1 VKKDYSFKANIRLKD
16 LIGQGLINNSNIA
29 IIELIKNARDA
40 KSKDVSVTFENAK
53 SKLSSSRIIIQDS
66 GTGMTL
72 DDIVN
77 KWLNIA
83 YSEKRDK
90 GLFAGDKGIGRFSC
104 DRLGKTL
111 HLYTKKS
118 NEDLV
123 HLHVDW
129 EKFEIDDRDKE
140 ISYVK
145 FTPKAITQDDFK
157 QKTGLPPFNRGTCLI
172 IEDLREAWGK
182 SELERL
188 KKELERFIIDPEKS
202 FSVYFKSIDFL
213 EKDGSYIFDGKIE
226 NKLFVK
232 LDEKTISVH
241 SAIADKGKIIRTEI
255 RHYGDIICSFEEAN
269 PYTELLDVKTQ
280 IHYLSQGSK
289 ISFKSITGYQS
300 ADYAS
305 IMFFFNGFRVM
316 PYGEPKDDWLQ
327 LNQRK
332 AQGTRR
338 FLGTRDLFGIV
349 EAYDSKRR
357 LMPVTSRE
365 GMANTKAFKQL
376 TDSDLSD
383 QNNAYIPSVLR
394 VLERYVVEGIDWDRA
409 KPKEEGFSADEIR
422 NAMQGVLEGHKKN
435 KKLQNVKI
443 NYKKISEIAKQK
455 VAEYEEFVED
465 LLERVSDKP
474 VYELTPSEKQ
484 DVKKYIVRH
493 DTALAQKTATNE
505 EYKKTIDVEKK
516 RRLFAESH
524 LTSDTQRV
532 QNLQHNIGN
541 LNGEICDKL
550 EEILRAESKGTPLS
564 YEKILDLARIS
575 YFHAQKIRTLSEII
589 TKANFD
595 MMSETIPNNV
605 FTYIKEY
612 FTDMRENGAAWGLKI
627 TFENPGDKDLLLN
640 FSPIEFSMILD
651 NILSNA
657 HKVGAKNINV
667 KVTDN
672 KKHFSIEFIDDGS
685 GLSSKYNPEDYF
697 KAGIST
703 TRRGSG
709 MGLSYIKQIIEDR
722 EGNISLAP
730 NKDAGATLKIWWDK

>member
-1 VKKDYSFKANIRLKD
+1 MIQDYSFKANIRLKD

-40 KSKDVSVTFENAK
+40 KSKDVKVVFENAHNK
-53 SKLSSSRIIIQDS
+53 SEESRIIIQDS
-66 GTGMTL
+66 GTGMSL

-90 GLFAGDKGIGRFSC
+90 GFFAGDKGIGRFSC

-118 NEDLV
+118 NQEFI

-129 EKFEIDDRDKE
+129 EEFEIDDKDKE
-140 ISYVK
+140 ISFVR
-145 FTPKAITQDDFK
+145 FTPREVTKEKFEKD
-157 QKTGLPPFNRGTCLI
+157 TGLSAFDKGTCLI
-172 IEDLREAWGK
+172 IEDLRESWGK
-182 SELERL
+182 PELERL
-188 KKELERFIIDPEKS
+188 KKELERFIIDPEKK
-202 FSVYFKSIDFL
+202 FRVYFKSSDF
-213 EKDGSYIFDGKIE
+213 EDKDGKLIFDGEIK

-241 SAIADKGKIIRTEI
+241 SKITDGGKSIQTEI
-255 RHYGDIICSFEEAN
+255 HHYGDIICSFEEDN
-269 PYTELLDVKTQ
+269 PYTELTDVKTQ

-289 ISFKSITGYQS
+289 VSFKSITGYQS

-327 LNQRK
+327 LNRRK
-332 AQGTRR
+332 AQGTTR
-338 FLGTRDLFGIV
+338 FLGTRELFGIV
-349 EAYDSKRR
+349 DAYDDKRR

-376 TDSDLSD
+376 ADSDLSD
-383 QNNAYIPSVLR
+383 QGNAYIPSVLR
-394 VLERYVVEGIDWDRA
+394 VLERYVVDGIDWDRA
-409 KPKEEGFSADEIR
+409 KPKDESFSVEEIEK
-422 NAMQGVLEGHKKN
+422 AMKRVLEAHKKN
-435 KKLQNVKI
+435 KKLRNVKI
-443 NYKKISEIAKQK
+443 NYKKISQIAEEK
-455 VAEYEEFVED
+455 VSEYEEFVED
-465 LLERVSDKP
+465 LLERVSDKQ
-474 VYELTPSEKQ
+474 VYDLTPSEKQ
-484 DVKKYIVRH
+484 DVKKYIERH
-493 DTALAQKTATNE
+493 DIALAQKTATNQ

-541 LNGEICDKL
+541 SNGVICDKL
-550 EEILRAESKGTPLS
+550 AEILMAESKSQPLS
-564 YEKILDLARIS
+564 YNKILEFVRTS

-595 MMSETIPNNV
+595 MMSETIPNNIYA
-605 FTYIKEY
+605 YIKEY
-612 FTDMRENGAAWGLKI
+612 FTDMRKNGADWGLRI
-627 TFENPGDKDLLLN
+627 TFENPEEKDLLLN

-657 HKVGAKNINV
+657 HKVEARNIIV
-667 KVTDN
+667 KVTED
-672 KKHFSIEFIDDGS
+672 KKHFSVEFIDDGN
-685 GLSSKYNPEDYF
+685 GLSSKYDPEDYF

-709 MGLSYIKQIIEDR
+709 MGLAYIKQIIEDR
-722 EGNISLAP
+722 DGSISLSS